1 MPVIDYATVN
11 DAAGATIA
19 NAIRARR
26 GGQLLNLDR
35 MLMHSPSFAAGWN
48 ALLGATRNELSLS
61 PRLRELVICAVGALN
76 GADYEL
82 QQHTQPYLQAG
93 GSAAVLELLAHVP
106 SLWEQSLLLDA
117 REKAALALAQ
127 AMTHS
132 VQIPKPLMDR
142 VRSQLPSQQ
151 HLVELIGVIAAYNM
165 VSRFLVALGIEL
177 ETSPA

>member
-1 MPVIDYATVN
+1 V
-11 DAAGATIA
+11 
-19 NAIRARR
+19 
-26 GGQLLNLDR
+26 
-35 MLMHSPSFAAGWN
+35 
-48 ALLGATRNELSLS
+48 
-61 PRLRELVICAVGALN
+61 
-76 GADYEL
+76 
-82 QQHTQPYLQAG
+82 
-93 GSAAVLELLAHVP
+93 LLAHVP